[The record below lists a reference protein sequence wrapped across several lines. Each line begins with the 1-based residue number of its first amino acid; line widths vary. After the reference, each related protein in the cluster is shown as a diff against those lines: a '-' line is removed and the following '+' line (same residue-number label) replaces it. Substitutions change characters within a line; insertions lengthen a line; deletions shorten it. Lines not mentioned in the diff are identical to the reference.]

1 MRQGHK
7 RRLLSACVW
16 FIALSAA
23 VCLSEE
29 GTSPQANPL
38 KTLSLEQLADVEVTT
53 VSKEPEQV
61 WRTPAAVTVL
71 TSEDIRRSGFTTVAD
86 VLRLVPGVDIGRND
100 SIGYSVGIRGFQNV
114 FSKAL
119 LVLIDGRS
127 MYTTL
132 FAGVYWDVVNQL
144 PLENIDR
151 IEIIRG
157 PGTTIWGANAVN
169 GVINI
174 ITKRAQDTHGGYVSV
189 GGGNVDQGRAF
200 IRYGGNHGSLDYQVY
215 GNWFTIGPEFHF
227 APGRVNNYDD
237 WWNVQGGFRADWNK
251 SDRDTIT
258 LQGASFIERN
268 GEQVDIAFFN
278 ATSLTSVIGRS
289 RTSGGDL
296 LLNWKHK
303 ISDTS
308 NFQLQTYYDKVDRDR
323 PQFGEKRDNFDIDF
337 IHHFVLGAWN
347 DVIWGAGFRVTPDHT
362 SSHHP
367 GSVDFLP
374 SDRTEYL
381 YTGFVQDEFRLTPKS
396 LSLTAGVKLE
406 HNDYTGFEYQPTA
419 RLLYHPQDHRTF
431 WASVTRAVRTPSR
444 LDQDLSIAAFVAP
457 SLFFR
462 ILGERSF
469 KSEVTIDYEVG
480 FRQLISSKLF
490 LDLAAF
496 RNNYHGLE
504 SVGPAS
510 IIPVINPAPT
520 HLEFTVPFV
529 NGASGPSEGGEIA
542 ATWHATDHI
551 RLTASYSYIA
561 LHLRSTVGALGN
573 GVALNFTHSAPR
585 NRVVVAPRFTFAKR
599 FEFDPSYFYTSAT
612 ASDAS
617 FPVKA
622 YHSLTTRLGWNTDH
636 LELSVTG
643 DNLLQPHHVE
653 ASSKPFVG
661 IRRSVFGRIAWRW

>member
-1 MRQGHK
+1 MGHWRK
-7 RRLLSACVW
+7 GRLLSACVW
-16 FIALSAA
+16 SIALSVV
-23 VCLSEE
+23 VCRAQGPSEQ
-29 GTSPQANPL
+29 SNPL
-38 KTLSLEQLADVEVTT
+38 KTLSLEQLANVEVTT

-61 WRTPAAVTVL
+61 WRTAAAVTVL
-71 TSEDIRRSGFTTVAD
+71 TSEDIRRSGYTTVAD

-100 SIGYSVGIRGFQNV
+100 AIGYSVGIRGFQNI

-144 PLENIDR
+144 PLENIER
-151 IEIIRG
+151 IEIVRG

-174 ITKRAQDTHGGYVSV
+174 ITKRAEETQGVYVSI
-189 GGGNVDQGRAF
+189 GSGNVDQGRSF
-200 IRYGGNHGSLDYQVY
+200 VRYGGKQGSVDYQVY

-227 APGRVNNYDD
+227 APGRINNYDD
-237 WWNVQGGFRADWNK
+237 WWNALGGFRADWKK

-258 LQGASFIERN
+258 LEGGVFTDRT
-268 GEQVDIAFFN
+268 GEQVEIAFFN
-278 ATSLTSVIGRS
+278 AATKTAVTGRD
-289 RTSGGDL
+289 RTSGGNL

-303 ISDTS
+303 TSDTS
-308 NFQLQTYYDKVDRDR
+308 DFQLQTYYDKVDRDR
-323 PQFGEKRDNFDIDF
+323 PQFGEKRDTFDIDF
-337 IHHFVLGAWN
+337 IHHFALGTRN
-347 DVIWGAGFRVTPDHT
+347 DVVWGGGFRATPDHT

-374 SDRTEYL
+374 ADRTEYL
-381 YTGFVQDEFRLTPKS
+381 YTGFVQDEIHLTPKA

-419 RLLYHPQDHRTF
+419 RLLYHPKAHQTL
-431 WASVTRAVRTPSR
+431 WGSVTRAVRTPSR
-444 LDQDLSIAAFVAP
+444 LDQDLSIAAFIAP
-457 SLFFR
+457 SFFLR

-469 KSEVTIDYEVG
+469 KSEVTIDYELG
-480 FRQLISSKLF
+480 FRQLISSRLY

-504 SVGPAS
+504 SVGSAA
-510 IIPVINPAPT
+510 IVPVTNPGPP
-520 HLEFTVPFV
+520 HLEFVVPFV

-542 ATWHATDHI
+542 ATWNATDHF

-561 LHLRSTVGALGN
+561 LHLQSTVGALGN
-573 GVALNFTHSAPR
+573 SVALNFTHSAPR
-585 NRVVVAPRFTFAKR
+585 NRVVVAPRISFAKR

-612 ASDAS
+612 ASDAN

-622 YHSLTTRLGWNTDH
+622 YHSLTARLGWTTDH

-653 ASSKPFVG
+653 ASSNPSVG
-661 IRRSVFGRIAWRW
+661 IRRSVYGRVAWKW